1 MSYDFI
7 AENLACVRQELDAA
21 CHAAGRDPADVTLVA
36 VSKFHPAAAVAAAA
50 AAGCMVFGESYVQEC
65 LEKQAA
71 LLQLPIQWH
80 FIGHI
85 QSRKARDLA
94 GRMALIHA
102 VDSLKVATIL
112 HRHAQE
118 QGVVQPVLLQ
128 VNVGREP
135 QKHGLA
141 PEAVEAVARH
151 LVQLED
157 PAHGG
162 IRLDGLMCLPPW
174 LEDPEAV
181 RPFFAQ
187 LAACRARLQE
197 ALGKALPHLSMG
209 MSHDFVQAVAEGA
222 TLVRIGTAIFGDRP
236 CMRPM

>member
-1 MSYDFI
+1 MSYDYI
-7 AENLACVRQELDAA
+7 ADNVARVRQELDAA
-21 CHAAGRDPADVTLVA
+21 CHAAGRDPAEVALVA

-71 LLQLPIQWH
+71 LAQLPVQWH

-85 QSRKARDLA
+85 QSRKARELA
-94 GRMALIHA
+94 GRARLIHA

-112 HRHAQE
+112 HTRAQE
-118 QGVVQPVLLQ
+118 QGTVQPILLQ
-128 VNVGREP
+128 VNVGCET
-135 QKHGLA
+135 QKHGVA
-141 PEAVEAVARH
+141 PENLEALARQV
-151 LVQLED
+151 VQLEA
-157 PAHGG
+157 PSHGG

-181 RPFFAQ
+181 RPFFTQ
-187 LAACRARLQE
+187 LAACRDRLQQT
-197 ALGKALPHLSMG
+197 LGRQLPQLSMG

-222 TLVRIGTAIFGDRP
+222 TLVRIGTAIFGERP
-236 CMRPM
+236 CTRAA